1 MDSVY
6 YYWNTTVE
14 SVPFRDLFSEVAP
27 DFTKYSG
34 ATLQTGY
41 FQFLVLLFLSYHVIL
56 FCKVGVSQRFRNRS
70 NWEMF
75 MEVKIFKTSEIFIGM

>member
-56 FCKVGVSQRFRNRS
+56 LCKVGVSQRFRNRS

-75 MEVKIFKTSEIFIGM
+75 MEVKIFRSESFIAV

>member
-14 SVPFRDLFSEVAP
+14 SVHFRDLFSEVAP

-56 FCKVGVSQRFRNRS
+56 LCKVGVSQRFRNRS

-75 MEVKIFKTSEIFIGM
+75 MEVKIFRSESFIAV